1 MDLLQRA
8 LDRVLLQDVELDR
21 IEPRQRPKT
30 PARHWSRAVL
40 MERIAYLKEMAR
52 FGNGGELETV
62 RELPGHAAQLLYRS
76 RTADAELDLHY
87 ANLFVVLH
95 GTATLVTGGVIKN
108 LRDAGPGKM
117 QGDAIENGTAQQLKQ
132 GDVAHVP
139 ASVPF
144 QLQLTG
150 EQTLSCFVV
159 QIEAPEES
167 K

>member
-52 FGNGGELETV
+52 FGNGSEQETV
-62 RELPGHAAQLLYRS
+62 RELPGHAARLLYLS
-76 RTADAELDLHY
+76 RTADAELDLRCS
-87 ANLFVVLH
+87 NLFVVLH
-95 GTATLVTGGVIKN
+95 GAATLVTGGTIKN
-108 LRDAGPGKM
+108 MHDAGPGKM
-117 QGDAIENGTAQQLKQ
+117 QGDTLADGTAQQLKP

-159 QIEAPEES
+159 RIEAPEES